1 MEPQSQSSYMELIVV
16 CRVQSVD
23 ALSKKKE
30 KKGFHADFLSTS
42 STQTSPGQSRI
53 LSSTKLLMFQSEP
66 TDDVTM
72 QILGT

>member
-16 CRVQSVD
+16 GRVQSVD
-23 ALSKKKE
+23 ALSKEKRKKKE
-30 KKGFHADFLSTS
+30 EFLSAS
-42 STQTSPGQSRI
+42 STQTSPGRCRI
-53 LSSTKLLMFQSEP
+53 LSGTKLLMFQSEP